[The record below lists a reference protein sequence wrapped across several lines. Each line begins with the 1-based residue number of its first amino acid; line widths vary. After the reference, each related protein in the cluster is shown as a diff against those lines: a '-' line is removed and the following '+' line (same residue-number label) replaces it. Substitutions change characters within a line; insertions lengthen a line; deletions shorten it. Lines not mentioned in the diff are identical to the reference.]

1 MNAAADDDK
10 HDAPVIHD
18 DPSASAE
25 ADTKNAPRIHELFAA
40 DMIAQ
45 AAQAIAASASSYNI
59 ANYGSLTDPDA
70 GCAAATATGN
80 ATDADIHNTS
90 MNSAVIATLENHASS
105 EESMSSAMTEAL
117 PSAAS
122 RHPSAS
128 VPNIPNLPNFPTE
141 TKSMDEL
148 LEEQKKAQLEIRHAE
163 EEVQRAKDI
172 LDKATQHKL
181 DIDARVKALTESSV
195 DALLHENNR
204 WNGMYKQLVE
214 YKQENGHCHLVRS
227 PKKKNSS
234 EKCKLQAL
242 GIWASQAR
250 LDARRPVGHPDRLPP
265 YKIHALDR

>member
-10 HDAPVIHD
+10 HDAPVMHD

-25 ADTKNAPRIHELFAA
+25 ADTKNSPRIHELFAA

-45 AAQAIAASASSYNI
+45 AAQAIAASAPSYNI

-70 GCAAATATGN
+70 GCAAASATGN
-80 ATDADIHNTS
+80 AT
-90 MNSAVIATLENHASS
+90 VIATVENHASS
-105 EESMSSAMTEAL
+105 EESMASAMTEAL
-117 PSAAS
+117 PSPAS
-122 RHPSAS
+122 RHPSAF

-141 TKSMDEL
+141 TMTMDEL
-148 LEEQKKAQLEIRHAE
+148 LEEQKKAQLEIHHAE

>member
-1 MNAAADDDK
+1 MIAAAADDK

-25 ADTKNAPRIHELFAA
+25 ADTTNAPRIHELFAA

-59 ANYGSLTDPDA
+59 ANYGNLSDTDA
-70 GCAAATATGN
+70 GCAATGN
-80 ATDADIHNTS
+80 ATDADIHITC
-90 MNSAVIATLENHASS
+90 MNSAAISTVEKYASS
-105 EESMSSAMTEAL
+105 EESMASAVTEAL

-122 RHPSAS
+122 RHRHPSAN
-128 VPNIPNLPNFPTE
+128 VPNTPKLPNFPIE
-141 TKSMDEL
+141 TMTMEEL
-148 LEEQKKAQLEIRHAE
+148 LEEQKKAQLEIRDAE

-204 WNGMYKQLVE
+204 WNGMYRHLVE
-214 YKQENGHCHLVRS
+214 YKQEHGHCNLVRS

-242 GIWASQAR
+242 GTWASQAR
-250 LDARRPVGHPDRLPP
+250 LDARRPEGHPDRLPP